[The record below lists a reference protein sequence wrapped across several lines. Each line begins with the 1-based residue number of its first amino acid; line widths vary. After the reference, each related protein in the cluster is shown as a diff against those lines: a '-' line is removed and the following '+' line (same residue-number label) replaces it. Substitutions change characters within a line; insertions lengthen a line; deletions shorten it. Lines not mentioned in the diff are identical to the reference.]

1 MNGTTRPRDAA
12 SGTGVYEPL
21 RLCVYTTIALIAW
34 AIGPPLA
41 VAIFAA
47 LGLVGYVRAHR
58 AGLRHT
64 RCWLSDTR
72 LVIAYLGAAF
82 ALGAVMAVRGLAELI
97 T

>member
-1 MNGTTRPRDAA
+1 VSMNRTAGAA

-97 T
+97 A